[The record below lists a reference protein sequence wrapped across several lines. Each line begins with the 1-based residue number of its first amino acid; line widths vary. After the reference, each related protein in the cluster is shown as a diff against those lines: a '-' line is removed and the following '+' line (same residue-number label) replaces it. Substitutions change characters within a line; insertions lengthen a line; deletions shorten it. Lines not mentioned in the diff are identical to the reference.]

1 MGLSVNTNIAALNA
15 YRNLSSTQ
23 NDLSKS
29 LEKLSSGLRINRAAD
44 DAAGLAISEGLRAQI
59 GGTTQAVRNA
69 QDGISV
75 VQTAEGALTETHSI
89 LQRMRTLSVQASND
103 GGLSQ
108 TAKSNIQDEIGQL
121 QTELT
126 RISDTTTFNGKKL
139 LDGNYSGVFQ
149 VGANTSAQDSITVDI
164 KTAAG
169 KGLSAAGLGVD
180 ALDITKGA
188 TTLSATTAGTAGSAA
203 VPGSAGEDSSWTFGD
218 GSATT
223 EADAIAAAKTAFG
236 LTGTYA
242 TTADLQTALQALPG
256 KTGVTAAFTANEL
269 TISAA
274 ADSGVAGSL
283 APTTTVP
290 GATYVAGTDTVD
302 DVDAVDPTAAT
313 ATGSVSADNPA
324 GVLTF
329 TSAAGAKTELDL
341 STIGSSWTA
350 DTTAAQKATDIQ
362 TALRGTFGA
371 GSTATVNATT
381 GAIDISVE
389 AAPGAGAFSVV
400 GGENAG
406 ALSAIDKIDA
416 AITTVSQ
423 VRSSLGA
430 VQNRFDHTINNLN
443 VAVENLTASESRIRD
458 TDMASEMVSYT
469 RASILSQAGT
479 AMLAQAKSLPQ
490 SVLQLLQ

>member
-103 GGLSQ
+103 GGLSD
-108 TAKSNIQDEIGQL
+108 TAKSNVQDEMDQL
-121 QTELT
+121 KTELT
-126 RISDTTTFNGKKL
+126 RISDTTSFNGKKL

-149 VGANTSAQDSITVDI
+149 VGANTSAQDKITVDI
-164 KTAAG
+164 RTAGG
-169 KGLSAAGLGVD
+169 KGLGAVGLGVNNVD
-180 ALDITKGA
+180 VTAVASNA
-188 TTLSATTAGTAGSAA
+188 TTSAVTTAAVSGTAG
-203 VPGSAGEDSSWTFGD
+203 VVTLAG
-218 GSATT
+218 AT
-223 EADAIAAAKTAFG
+223 DF
-236 LTGTYA
+236 
-242 TTADLQTALQALPG
+242 
-256 KTGVTAAFTANEL
+256 TAA
-269 TISAA
+269 
-274 ADSGVAGSL
+274 
-283 APTTTVP
+283 
-290 GATYVAGTDTVD
+290 TVD
-302 DVDAVDPTAAT
+302 DFKKLNGSIAVGSQSFDLASVDYSAATDATSALAALNTALTAKFGAGNATAANT
-313 ATGSVSADNPA
+313 ATG
-324 GVLTF
+324 LTL
-329 TSAAGAKTELDL
+329 TGAAATGSAAEVAAKEINFTQASGATE
-341 STIGSSWTA
+341 
-350 DTTAAQKATDIQ
+350 
-362 TALRGTFGA
+362 
-371 GSTATVNATT
+371 
-381 GAIDISVE
+381 AID
-389 AAPGAGAFSVV
+389 
-400 GGENAG
+400 
-406 ALSAIDKIDA
+406 LIDD
-416 AITTVSQ
+416 AITSVSQ

-443 VAVENLTASESRIRD
+443 VSVENLTASESRIRD